1 MTHQQALLFWELLG
15 GSAILVGIAVV
26 VLLREAG
33 YRDLRHRV
41 MVVASGSSPANDTM
55 RRASVM
61 ASLLIRVGDWLR
73 RSKRIYS
80 IKDIEVLENII
91 STAGFDPKRVLPLVL
106 GAKLAFLILALAAAG
121 LIGFFTDASTGKWLV
136 LIAIALPVGIMVP
149 EFVLN
154 IFRRSHAAALQR
166 GLPDALDLLVVCT
179 EAGLGLESALKQ
191 VSIEMRN
198 SNRAIAMAIASLLDE
213 LMVLPDRRQAF
224 TNFGRK
230 SGVEPIRRMSTVL
243 AQTLQLGTPLGDAL
257 RSMAVELRHDRMVRL
272 EEKAVR
278 LPALLVFPL
287 IFGILPSLLVVLGGP
302 SILTLLDTLN
312 GASGLLKH

>member
-1 MTHQQALLFWELLG
+1 VTHQQALLFWGLLG
-15 GSAILVGIAVV
+15 GIAILVGSAVV

-41 MVVASGSSPANDTM
+41 ILVASGPGPANDATHG
-55 RRASVM
+55 RSAM
-61 ASLLIRVGDWLR
+61 ASLLIRVGNWLR
-73 RSKRIYS
+73 QSKRIYS
-80 IKDIEVLENII
+80 IKDIEVLETVI
-91 STAGFDPKRVLPLVL
+91 STAGFDPRKVLPLVL
-106 GAKLAFLILALAAAG
+106 GAKLAFLISALAVAG
-121 LIGFFTDASTGKWLV
+121 LIGITTDAGAGKRLLLV
-136 LIAIALPVGIMVP
+136 AIAFPVGIMVP
-149 EFVLN
+149 EYVLN
-154 IFRRSHAAALQR
+154 IFRRAHAAALRR

-191 VSIEMRN
+191 VSIEIRN
-198 SNRAIAMAIASLLDE
+198 SNRAIALALASLLDE

-230 SGVEPIRRMSTVL
+230 SGVEAIRRMSTVL

-257 RSMAVELRHDRMVRL
+257 RSMAVELRRDRMVHL

-287 IFGILPSLLVVLGGP
+287 IFCILPTLLIVLGGP
-302 SILTLLDTLN
+302 SVLTLLDTLH
-312 GASGLLKH
+312 STSLVKH